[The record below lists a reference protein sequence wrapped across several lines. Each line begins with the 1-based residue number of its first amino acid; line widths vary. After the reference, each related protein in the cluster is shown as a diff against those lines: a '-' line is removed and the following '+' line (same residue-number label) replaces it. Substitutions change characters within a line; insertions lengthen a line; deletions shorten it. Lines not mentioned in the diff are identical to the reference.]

1 MMKKNRLLDKDAEQR
16 QTCHQQRLQVTAQ
29 TDVPTSWEQMPTQ
42 QASEMATE
50 HEAQLASSYWVGL
63 GTDGK

>member
-16 QTCHQQRLQVTAQ
+16 QTCHQQKLQVTAQ
-29 TDVPTSWEQMPTQ
+29 TNVPVFWEQMATQ

-63 GTDGK
+63 GID

>member
-29 TDVPTSWEQMPTQ
+29 TDVPVFWEQMAKQ

-50 HEAQLASSYWVGL
+50 HETQLASLYWVGL
-63 GTDGK
+63 GID

>member
-1 MMKKNRLLDKDAEQR
+1 MMKKNRLLDKEAEQR

-29 TDVPTSWEQMPTQ
+29 TDVPVFWEQMATQ

-50 HEAQLASSYWVGL
+50 HEAQLTSSYWVGL
-63 GTDGK
+63 GID